1 MKYAIIENEVFARL
15 NLQNIVETLRPG
27 YQLVFTAETVADAIA
42 GISSNSDLDLVFMDI
57 ELDDG
62 NCFEIFDRIMV
73 KTPVIF
79 TTAYDDYAIK
89 AFKVNSI
96 DYLLKPVVED
106 DMKAAIE
113 KFEEHTA
120 PSGNG
125 IDYQQLSKAMARTR
139 ASTRILVTDGDDYS
153 YVNMADIAWFEAA
166 NKYIFVK
173 LNDGTSHLT
182 ESLSLGEVLPALDP
196 NEFFQL
202 SRSVVTSV
210 NAIVRVSKFFKGRLH
225 VTLKA
230 GTTQRSEIVS
240 AARRQDFLNWL
251 GQR

>member
-106 DMKAAIE
+106 DMKAAI
-113 KFEEHTA
+113 KNLKST
-120 PSGNG
+120 PPP
-125 IDYQQLSKAMARTR
+125 QTT
-139 ASTRILVTDGDDYS
+139 AST
-153 YVNMADIAWFEAA
+153 
-166 NKYIFVK
+166 
-173 LNDGTSHLT
+173 TS
-182 ESLSLGEVLPALDP
+182 S
-196 NEFFQL
+196 
-202 SRSVVTSV
+202 
-210 NAIVRVSKFFKGRLH
+210 
-225 VTLKA
+225 
-230 GTTQRSEIVS
+230 
-240 AARRQDFLNWL
+240 
-251 GQR
+251 

>member
-15 NLQNIVETLRPG
+15 NLQNIVETLHPD
-27 YQLVFTAETVADAIA
+27 YKLVFTAETVADAIA

-62 NCFEIFDRIMV
+62 NCFDIFDRIKV
-73 KTPVIF
+73 NTPVIF

-106 DMKAAIE
+106 DVEAAI
-113 KFEEHTA
+113 KKYEERIA
-120 PSGNG
+120 PSSD

-139 ASTRILVTDGDDYS
+139 AHTRILVTDGDDYS
-153 YVNMADIAWFEAA
+153 FVNIADIAWFEAA

-182 ESLSLGEVLPALDP
+182 ESLSLGDVLPALDP

-202 SRSVVTSV
+202 SRSVVASV
-210 NAIVRVSKFFKGRLH
+210 SAIVKVSKFFKGRLH

-230 GTTQRSEIVS
+230 GTTRRSEIVS

>member
-113 KFEEHTA
+113 KFEEH
-120 PSGNG
+120 
-125 IDYQQLSKAMARTR
+125 RTLR
-139 ASTRILVTDGDDYS
+139 
-153 YVNMADIAWFEAA
+153 
-166 NKYIFVK
+166 
-173 LNDGTSHLT
+173 
-182 ESLSLGEVLPALDP
+182 
-196 NEFFQL
+196 
-202 SRSVVTSV
+202 
-210 NAIVRVSKFFKGRLH
+210 
-225 VTLKA
+225 
-230 GTTQRSEIVS
+230 QRH
-240 AARRQDFLNWL
+240 
-251 GQR
+251 

>member
-62 NCFEIFDRIMV
+62 NCFEIFDKIMV

-113 KFEEHTA
+113 KFEEHTS
-120 PSGNG
+120 PLR
-125 IDYQQLSKAMARTR
+125 QRHR
-139 ASTRILVTDGDDYS
+139 
-153 YVNMADIAWFEAA
+153 
-166 NKYIFVK
+166 
-173 LNDGTSHLT
+173 
-182 ESLSLGEVLPALDP
+182 LPAVEQGHGQDTGKHTHPRHRRRALHRP
-196 NEFFQL
+196 RAL
-202 SRSVVTSV
+202 SVAPRA
-210 NAIVRVSKFFKGRLH
+210 NAGG
-225 VTLKA
+225 A
-230 GTTQRSEIVS
+230 
-240 AARRQDFLNWL
+240 
-251 GQR
+251 

>member
-120 PSGNG
+120 P
-125 IDYQQLSKAMARTR
+125 
-139 ASTRILVTDGDDYS
+139 
-153 YVNMADIAWFEAA
+153 
-166 NKYIFVK
+166 
-173 LNDGTSHLT
+173 
-182 ESLSLGEVLPALDP
+182 
-196 NEFFQL
+196 
-202 SRSVVTSV
+202 
-210 NAIVRVSKFFKGRLH
+210 
-225 VTLKA
+225 
-230 GTTQRSEIVS
+230 
-240 AARRQDFLNWL
+240 
-251 GQR
+251 

>member
-139 ASTRILVTDGDDYS
+139 ALHRPRALSVAPR
-153 YVNMADIAWFEAA
+153 A
-166 NKYIFVK
+166 N
-173 LNDGTSHLT
+173 
-182 ESLSLGEVLPALDP
+182 
-196 NEFFQL
+196 
-202 SRSVVTSV
+202 
-210 NAIVRVSKFFKGRLH
+210 
-225 VTLKA
+225 A
-230 GTTQRSEIVS
+230 GG
-240 AARRQDFLNWL
+240 A
-251 GQR
+251 

>member
-27 YQLVFTAETVADAIA
+27 YRLVFTAETVADAIA

-139 ASTRILVTDGDDYS
+139 ASTRILVTDGEHFT
-153 YVNMADIAWFEAA
+153 A
-166 NKYIFVK
+166 
-173 LNDGTSHLT
+173 
-182 ESLSLGEVLPALDP
+182 
-196 NEFFQL
+196 
-202 SRSVVTSV
+202 
-210 NAIVRVSKFFKGRLH
+210 H
-225 VTLKA
+225 VPYL
-230 GTTQRSEIVS
+230 
-240 AARRQDFLNWL
+240 
-251 GQR
+251 